1 MWTSD
6 PPAARRLRIGS
17 AALAAAL
24 GVAASAGIGAEAP
37 EDRSETIIVALAAS
51 DHPAY
56 RKAVEGAIST
66 ITAALPAARIVPMT
80 LQIEDEASSLRM
92 LVSTHPALVLA
103 VGSRA
108 ARIVHSGVPGIPM
121 VYAMVLDPGSI
132 GLPGP
137 EDAPSAGVTG
147 ISLDVPL
154 EDQFALIRSMVPSA
168 RRVGVLYDPSIS
180 GDAVRKVDA
189 AARSI
194 GLKLVAQAVR
204 SSASAL
210 DAAELLA
217 PSVDVMIAIADPT
230 VFTSANTRALILLWL
245 RARVPLFAMSEG
257 FVRSGALAALVP
269 DADAAGER
277 AGRIAVQ
284 MLHGTTASAPR
295 PEPPPLVS
303 LFLNQASA
311 THLGVDISPEI
322 AARARSVFA
331 AN

>member
-1 MWTSD
+1 MWTSE
-6 PPAARRLRIGS
+6 PPAARRRPGGH
-17 AALAAAL
+17 AALLAAL
-24 GVAASAGIGAEAP
+24 GIAASAGYGAGPAEGRP
-37 EDRSETIIVALAAS
+37 ETVVVALAAS
-51 DHPAY
+51 DHSAY
-56 RKAVEGAIST
+56 RKAVEGALSAL
-66 ITAALPAARIVPMT
+66 TAAFPSAHVVPMT
-80 LQIEDEASSLRM
+80 LQIEDEAGSLRM
-92 LVSTHPALVLA
+92 IVSARPSLVLA

-108 ARIVHSGVPGIPM
+108 ARVVHSGAPGIPM
-121 VYAMVLDPGSI
+121 VYAMVLDPGSV

-137 EDAPSAGVTG
+137 GDAPSAGVTG

-269 DADAAGER
+269 DAEAAGQR

-284 MLHGTTASAPR
+284 ILQGSSPSALR
-295 PEPPPLVS
+295 PEPPPLIS
-303 LFLNQASA
+303 LFLNRASA
-311 THLGVDISPEI
+311 SHLGIEITPEVL
-322 AARARSVFA
+322 ARAKAIFA
-331 AN
+331 EN